1 MVWSMK
7 DIEEGGQSGGQQP
20 LSLGPPHMTRWRD
33 REAVTAAP
41 DDMNRMVVLRGGVV
55 TNTSPVEMSHITCLM
70 LSKDLKRVVFGTAD
84 GWVKEFRC
92 VAEEVT
98 NLVRHS
104 GPVTSVVISDF
115 ANIVVSG
122 SAVSSQGLKINNLD
136 TGTYVSCDELTDL
149 RSSGVRDVRIIH
161 MGNKVLSCTLGGKLH
176 VWNIHSGKL
185 ELSVMSGTT
194 EHATCLDVA
203 ERDGDTVAAVS
214 GVKGGVK
221 IVDLKS
227 GQRLVEV
234 GPASSPV
241 RVVRFSPNGRLI
253 VTGHDTGTVQVKAGS
268 LDYSLLLNVL
278 CSIYPLCMSE
288 LMVNMKM
295 PPVSTCPLSRS

>member
-1 MVWSMK
+1 MDTCQVIAALPGQTSPVACLDFSHDGLYLASTSEETLMVWSMK
-7 DIEEGGQSGGQQP
+7 DIEEGEQSGGQQP

-41 DDMNRMVVLRGGVV
+41 YDMNRMVVLRGGV
-55 TNTSPVEMSHITCLM
+55 

-92 VAEEVT
+92 EAEEVT

-122 SAVSSQGLKINNLD
+122 SAVSSLGLKINNLD
-136 TGTYVSCDELTDL
+136 TGTCVSCDELTDL

-194 EHATCLDVA
+194 EHATCLDVSPNIKPP
-203 ERDGDTVAAVS
+203 AANIRTGLLNLPRS
-214 GVKGGVK
+214 M
-221 IVDLKS
+221 
-227 GQRLVEV
+227 
-234 GPASSPV
+234 PAS
-241 RVVRFSPNGRLI
+241 
-253 VTGHDTGTVQVKAGS
+253 
-268 LDYSLLLNVL
+268 
-278 CSIYPLCMSE
+278 
-288 LMVNMKM
+288 
-295 PPVSTCPLSRS
+295 

>member
-98 NLVRHS
+98 NLVR
-104 GPVTSVVISDF
+104 
-115 ANIVVSG
+115 
-122 SAVSSQGLKINNLD
+122 Q
-136 TGTYVSCDELTDL
+136 
-149 RSSGVRDVRIIH
+149 
-161 MGNKVLSCTLGGKLH
+161 
-176 VWNIHSGKL
+176 
-185 ELSVMSGTT
+185 
-194 EHATCLDVA
+194 
-203 ERDGDTVAAVS
+203 
-214 GVKGGVK
+214 
-221 IVDLKS
+221 
-227 GQRLVEV
+227 
-234 GPASSPV
+234 
-241 RVVRFSPNGRLI
+241 NG
-253 VTGHDTGTVQVKAGS
+253 
-268 LDYSLLLNVL
+268 
-278 CSIYPLCMSE
+278 
-288 LMVNMKM
+288 
-295 PPVSTCPLSRS
+295 